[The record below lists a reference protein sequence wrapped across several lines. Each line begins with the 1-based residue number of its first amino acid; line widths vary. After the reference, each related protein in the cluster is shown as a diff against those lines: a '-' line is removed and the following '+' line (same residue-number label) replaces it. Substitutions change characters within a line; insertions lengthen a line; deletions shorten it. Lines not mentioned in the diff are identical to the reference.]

1 MKIAVIGSGISG
13 LGAAYILS
21 QQHEITLYEKNDY
34 IGGHSRT
41 IEVQSDGKKVPVDT
55 GFIVFNER
63 NYPHLTAL
71 FKHLEVPV
79 VKSSMSFGVSI
90 NEGWLEY
97 SSAGLFGQKRNL
109 LRPQFWRM
117 LADILR
123 FNRTAARY
131 IDTPDTYSMAQ
142 ALQDMRLGDW
152 FRRYYL
158 QAMGAAIWS
167 CSVQTILRYPAK
179 SFLRFFQNHG
189 LLTVNDQPQWHS
201 VLGGSRE
208 YIKRII
214 SAMGSKLSLRLD
226 CAVTA
231 VEARDG
237 GVYVTDVTGQQ
248 AFYDKVIMAGHADHS
263 LALLT
268 TPTAEQ
274 RAVLQAFTFQPNSVV
289 VHSDTALMPK
299 QRKCWASWIYLSS
312 QQQDKSESVSLSY
325 WMNNLQQLDT
335 TAPVLVTLNAQHT
348 PAQQLVQDTHQFDHP
363 VFTAQTLA
371 AQQKLPDIQG
381 QNNIYFAG
389 AWQRYGF
396 HEDGLLS
403 AVRVA
408 EKMGIKPQWL

>member
-41 IEVQSDGKKVPVDT
+41 IDVHSDSKKVPVDT

-71 FKHLEVPV
+71 FKHLDVPV

-90 NEGWLEY
+90 NNGWLEY
-97 SSAGLFGQKRNL
+97 ASSGLFGQKRNL

-117 LADILR
+117 LCDILR

-131 IDTPDTYSMAQ
+131 IDTPDTYSMEQ

-189 LLTVNDQPQWHS
+189 LLTVNDQPQWQS

-208 YIKRII
+208 YINRLI
-214 SAMGSKLSLRLD
+214 SAMGNKLTIRYNY
-226 CAVTA
+226 AVTQ
-231 VEARDG
+231 VEASSA
-237 GVYVTDVTGQQ
+237 GVYVTDATGHK
-248 AFYDKVIMAGHADHS
+248 AFYDKVVMASAAPQS
-263 LALLT
+263 LAMLSNP
-268 TPTAEQ
+268 TPEQ
-274 RAVLQAFTFQPNSVV
+274 QKILQAFTVQPNSVV

-335 TAPVLVTLNAQHT
+335 TQPVLVTLNAQHT
-348 PAQQLVQDTHQFDHP
+348 PAPDLVQDTHQFAHP
-363 VFTAQTLA
+363 VFTEQTLA
-371 AQQKLPDIQG
+371 AQNKLPDIQG
-381 QNNIYFAG
+381 QNNVYFAG